1 MQSVLRC
8 IIYERLRY
16 SLFIDLS
23 TSSCFLV
30 YLYLQLLGYLEN
42 QYSSIRA
49 ACLHEPIDVGV
60 WIWLSYGLR
69 LDAYIHRLFQTGIH
83 PRNRRSHQNQVH
95 ANPRH
100 AAYVLRISF

>member
-1 MQSVLRC
+1 MNACDIL
-8 IIYERLRY
+8 
-16 SLFIDLS
+16 SLSIFQPLLA
-23 TSSCFLV
+23 SCDAFPL
-30 YLYLQLLGYLEN
+30 LPPLQLLGYLEN
-42 QYSSIRA
+42 QYSSIQA
-49 ACLHEPIDVGV
+49 ACLHEPIDVGTV